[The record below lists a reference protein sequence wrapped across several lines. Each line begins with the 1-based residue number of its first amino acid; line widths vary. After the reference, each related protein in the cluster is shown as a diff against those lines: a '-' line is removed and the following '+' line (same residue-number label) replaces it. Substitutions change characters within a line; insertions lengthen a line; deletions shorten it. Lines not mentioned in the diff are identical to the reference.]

1 MSMREVRLPAL
12 SATMES
18 ATLLQWNVQPGDS
31 VTEGQPIAEVSTD
44 KVDMDLEAPFP
55 GTVVELSVEPGA
67 EVPLGAL
74 LAMFETEA
82 EDLLGGLDLDGGTS
96 EGAPKPEP
104 EALKTSGSEAPSS
117 APAPGAIVAA
127 SPPAR
132 KMARQHGIDL
142 SQIEPTGRR
151 GQVTPLDVA
160 RSIDR
165 LGRESTPVPS
175 ESPAAE
181 PPSPVAKPPASQPAA
196 VPDRPV
202 DDTRRLA
209 IKRATVE
216 AMNRS
221 AMVPQFTLYR
231 TIDLEPAAARRA
243 GASWTTVLV
252 RALAAAARE
261 HPELNAIWNA
271 DEGVVVGNDV
281 VKVGLAVDR
290 PGVGLVVSS
299 IADPDEFDLDDA
311 DAAIR
316 ALIDRTRTG
325 KLRPEDMGAGS
336 VTLSNLGGLGVD
348 RFEALLFPPQA
359 MIMSA
364 GTIRHRPIAK
374 ADGSLKATLTAEVGL
389 TIDHRVAD
397 GADGARFLQ
406 TFVDALG

>member
-1 MSMREVRLPAL
+1 M
-12 SATMES
+12 
-18 ATLLQWNVQPGDS
+18 
-31 VTEGQPIAEVSTD
+31 
-44 KVDMDLEAPFP
+44 
-55 GTVVELSVEPGA
+55 
-67 EVPLGAL
+67 
-74 LAMFETEA
+74 
-82 EDLLGGLDLDGGTS
+82 
-96 EGAPKPEP
+96 
-104 EALKTSGSEAPSS
+104 
-117 APAPGAIVAA
+117 AA

-151 GQVTPLDVA
+151 GQVTPSDVA
-160 RSIDR
+160 KAVDR
-165 LGRESTPVPS
+165 LDRESTPEPTA
-175 ESPAAE
+175 SPAAK
-181 PPSPVAKPPASQPAA
+181 PGPPVAKPAASQPAA
-196 VPDRPV
+196 APD
-202 DDTRRLA
+202 DARRLA

-221 AMVPQFTLYR
+221 AVVPQFTLYR
-231 TIDLEPAAARRA
+231 TIDLESAAARRA

-252 RALAAAARE
+252 RALAAATRE

-299 IADPDEFDLDDA
+299 IADPDQLDLDDA

-316 ALIDRTRTG
+316 ALVDRTRTG

-364 GTIRHRPIAK
+364 GTIRHRPLAK

>member
-1 MSMREVRLPAL
+1 MSAREVRLPAL

-18 ATLLQWNVQPGDS
+18 ATLLQWNVRPGDS

-44 KVDMDLEAPFP
+44 KVDMDLEAPFA
-55 GTVVELSVEPGA
+55 GTVIELSVEPGS

-74 LAMFETEA
+74 LATFETEA
-82 EDLLGGLDLDGGTS
+82 EDLLGGLDLDGGS
-96 EGAPKPEP
+96 ASSAPMPEP
-104 EALKTSGSEAPSS
+104 ETVETIRPDEAPS
-117 APAPGAIVAA
+117 AAPGTIVPA

-142 SQIEPTGRR
+142 SQVEPTGRR
-151 GQVTPLDVA
+151 GQVTPSDVA
-160 RSIDR
+160 KAVDR
-165 LGRESTPVPS
+165 LARESSPEPAP
-175 ESPAAE
+175 SPAAE
-181 PPSPVAKPPASQPAA
+181 PASPVAKPAASPFAA
-196 VPDRPV
+196 APERPV
-202 DDTRRLA
+202 DDARRLA
-209 IKRATVE
+209 IRRATVE

-221 AMVPQFTLYR
+221 ALVPQFTLYR

-252 RALAAAARE
+252 RALAAATRE
-261 HPELNAIWNA
+261 HPDLNATWDAA
-271 DEGVVVGNDV
+271 DGVVVGNDG

-299 IADPDEFDLDDA
+299 IADPDRLDLDDA

-316 ALIDRTRTG
+316 ALVDRTRTG

-336 VTLSNLGGLGVD
+336 VTLSNLGGFGVD

-364 GTIRHRPIAK
+364 GTIRHRPLAR

-397 GADGARFLQ
+397 GAEGARFLQ

>member
-1 MSMREVRLPAL
+1 MSAREVRLPAL

-18 ATLLQWNVQPGDS
+18 ATLLQWTVQPGDTVS
-31 VTEGQPIAEVSTD
+31 EGQPIAEVSTD
-44 KVDMDLEAPFP
+44 KVDMDLEAPFA
-55 GTVVELSVEPGA
+55 GTVVELSVEPGS
-67 EVPLGAL
+67 EVPLGGL
-74 LAMFETEA
+74 LATIETDA
-82 EDLLGGLDLDGGTS
+82 EDLLGGLDLGGGSAESAS
-96 EGAPKPEP
+96 EPEP
-104 EALKTSGSEAPSS
+104 EKVETTASNDAPP
-117 APAPGAIVAA
+117 AAAPGAIVPA

-151 GQVTPLDVA
+151 GQITPSDVA
-160 RSIDR
+160 KAIDR
-165 LGRESTPVPS
+165 PDGDS
-175 ESPAAE
+175 SPKPAPRAVE
-181 PPSPVAKPPASQPAA
+181 PKPPAAPSALARSAAAPA
-196 VPDRPV
+196 RPV
-202 DDTRRLA
+202 DDARRLA

-221 AMVPQFTLYR
+221 AGVPQFTLYR
-231 TIDLEPAAARRA
+231 TVDLEPAAGRRA

-252 RALAAAARE
+252 RALAVATRE
-261 HPELNAIWNA
+261 HPELNASWDA
-271 DEGVVVGNDV
+271 DAGVVVGNDS

-299 IADPDEFDLDDA
+299 ISDPDLLDADDA

-336 VTLSNLGGLGVD
+336 VTLSNLGGLGID

-359 MIMSA
+359 IIMSV
-364 GTIRHRPIAK
+364 GTIRHRPVAK
-374 ADGSLKATLTAEVGL
+374 ADGSLRATLTAEVGL

-406 TFVDALG
+406 SFVEAFS

>member
-1 MSMREVRLPAL
+1 MSVREVRLPAL

-18 ATLLQWNVQPGDS
+18 ATLLQWTVQPGDTVS
-31 VTEGQPIAEVSTD
+31 EGQSIAEVSTD
-44 KVDMDLEAPFP
+44 KVDMDLEAPFA
-55 GTVVELSVEPGA
+55 GTVVELSVEPGS

-74 LAMFETEA
+74 LATFETEA
-82 EDLLGGLDLDGGTS
+82 EDLLGGLDLDGGSADRT
-96 EGAPKPEP
+96 PEP
-104 EALKTSGSEAPSS
+104 EQEGSEGGASAE
-117 APAPGAIVAA
+117 APATTEPGAIVAA

-142 SQIEPTGRR
+142 SQVEPTGRR
-151 GQVTPLDVA
+151 GQVTPSDVA
-160 RSIDR
+160 KAIDR
-165 LGRESTPVPS
+165 LDQKSTAKPTP
-175 ESPAAE
+175 SPATTPA
-181 PPSPVAKPPASQPAA
+181 PSVAKPA
-196 VPDRPV
+196 VSPSTTTAERPV
-202 DDTRRLA
+202 DDARRLA
-209 IKRATVE
+209 IRRATVE

-221 AMVPQFTLYR
+221 AVVPQFTLYR

-252 RALAAAARE
+252 RALAAATRE
-261 HPELNAIWNA
+261 HPELNGTWDAA
-271 DEGVVVGNDV
+271 DGVVVGNDG

-299 IADPDEFDLDDA
+299 IADPDLPDLDEA
-311 DAAIR
+311 DAAVR
-316 ALIDRTRTG
+316 ALVDRTRTG

-364 GTIRHRPIAK
+364 GTVRHRPVAK
-374 ADGSLKATLTAEVGL
+374 ADGSLKATLTLEVGL

-397 GADGARFLQ
+397 GADGARFVQ

>member
-1 MSMREVRLPAL
+1 
-12 SATMES
+12 MES
-18 ATLLQWNVQPGDS
+18 ATLLQWNVRPGDS

-44 KVDMDLEAPFP
+44 KVDMDLEAPFA
-55 GTVVELSVEPGA
+55 GTVVELNVEPGS

-74 LAMFETEA
+74 LARFETEA
-82 EDLLGGLDLDGGTS
+82 EDLLGGLDLDGGST
-96 EGAPKPEP
+96 EGAPKPETQRL
-104 EALKTSGSEAPSS
+104 ESSESGEISS
-117 APAPGAIVAA
+117 APGPGAIVAA

-151 GQVTPLDVA
+151 GQVTPSDVA
-160 RSIDR
+160 KAIDR
-165 LGRESTPVPS
+165 LDRESTPK
-175 ESPAAE
+175 PAAT
-181 PPSPVAKPPASQPAA
+181 PGPSVAKPAASQPAA
-196 VPDRPV
+196 APDRPV
-202 DDTRRLA
+202 DDARRLA

-221 AMVPQFTLYR
+221 AVVPQFTLYR
-231 TIDLEPAAARRA
+231 TIDLESAAARRA

-252 RALAAAARE
+252 RALAAATRE

-299 IADPDEFDLDDA
+299 IADPDQVDLDDA

-364 GTIRHRPIAK
+364 GTIRHRPVAK
-374 ADGSLKATLTAEVGL
+374 ADGSLRATLTVEIGL